1 MESGTEANCGGND
14 FFNGLLEQSD
24 ALAVLLSFPPLKGD
38 VIASTKDGKSVAAC
52 KRRNRQYDSRLGV
65 HLAASFQI
73 ELLGGTVCRA
83 PGHSGIG
90 GK

>member
-1 MESGTEANCGGND
+1 MKAINR
-14 FFNGLLEQSD
+14 L
-24 ALAVLLSFPPLKGD
+24 LLSLTPGKGN
-38 VIASTKDGKSVAAC
+38 VIASTKDGKFVAAC
-52 KRRNRQYDSRLGV
+52 KRRSRQHDSRLGV
-65 HLAASFQI
+65 HLAAYFQI

>member
-1 MESGTEANCGGND
+1 MSLRATATR
-14 FFNGLLEQSD
+14 
-24 ALAVLLSFPPLKGD
+24 AI
-38 VIASTKDGKSVAAC
+38 IASTKDGKFVAEC
-52 KRRNRQYDSRLGV
+52 KGGIVNTTHAGV
-65 HLAASFQI
+65 HLAAYFQI